1 MSNFNDSGNHCNKYA
16 NSQFN
21 SVTNSDSLPPSLM
34 YETNLRLSS
43 ISFTDRDILK
53 TIKSLNVSRA
63 HEYDDISIRML
74 KICDSEIVRPLSLI
88 FKDCVYCGTL
98 PNIWEKNK
106 SSSRN
111 LVPVHKKVINRKLK
125 IIVQFLY
132 YQFGEKYLKDY

>member
-21 SVTNSDSLPPSLM
+21 SVTNSDSD
-34 YETNLRLSS
+34 

-53 TIKSLNVSRA
+53 IIKSLNVSRA

-125 IIVQFLY
+125 IIVQFLC

>member
-21 SVTNSDSLPPSLM
+21 SVTNSDSD
-34 YETNLRLSS
+34 

-53 TIKSLNVSRA
+53 IIKSLNVSRA